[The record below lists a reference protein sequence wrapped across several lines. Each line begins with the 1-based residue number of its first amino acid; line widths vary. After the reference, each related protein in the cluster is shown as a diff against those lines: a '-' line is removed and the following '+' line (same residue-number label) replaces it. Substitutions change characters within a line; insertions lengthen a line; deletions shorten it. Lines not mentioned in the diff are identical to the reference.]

1 MKLFSFPAASLE
13 KAIAKRMLTLEPG
26 ARHWFAERWAQKPYK
41 KAFIDNKALP
51 LVTLLAKGKT
61 WDDETFDG
69 ELADWDVQFYAPEVD
84 VLMPLIEGDG
94 LLQLHLAVLRLRRQ
108 LHLGHAA
115 VVRQHHQ
122 PAALARQILSR
133 QNRNVPGPR
142 IALVHLHSLLEHSP
156 TANA

>member
-61 WDDETFDG
+61 WDDETFDA
-69 ELADWDVQFYAPEVD
+69 EVADWNSQFYAPEVD

-94 LLQLHLAVLRLRRQ
+94 LLQLMQKKIPPERIEKL
-108 LHLGHAA
+108 
-115 VVRQHHQ
+115 RQHLLTRPAGTPTS
-122 PAALARQILSR
+122 PAAAPQDR
-133 QNRNVPGPR
+133 
-142 IALVHLHSLLEHSP
+142 
-156 TANA
+156 TAG